1 MAMTIPFRR
10 QERFPALQQ
19 ARRTAETQARNFADT
34 AGVQARQFAD
44 LAGTQA
50 RQFADAT
57 GPQVQHLAEVAGT
70 QARQLV
76 ATIEQRLPGR
86 RRTPWYTRTWAKS
99 LFGVAAIGAGLAL
112 VAAAF
117 MAWQRFAD
125 AFAEQDATDERGL
138 ATTRTEEYDAHRAEG
153 DEHVDTVQEA
163 AKESFPASDAPVWGS
178 GPDVPVIRQG
188 EHKEELPY
196 QR

>member
-19 ARRTAETQARNFADT
+19 ARRTAGTQARNFADT
-34 AGVQARQFAD
+34 AGVQARQLAD
-44 LAGTQA
+44 LA
-50 RQFADAT
+50 

-76 ATIEQRLPGR
+76 ATVEQRLPLR
-86 RRTPWYTRTWAKS
+86 RRTPWYARSWAKS
-99 LFGVAAIGAGLAL
+99 LFGVAAVGAVMALA
-112 VAAAF
+112 AAAF
-117 MAWQRFAD
+117 MAWQRFID
-125 AFAEQDATDERGL
+125 ASAEQDATDERGL

-153 DEHVDTVQEA
+153 DDHNDTVQQA
-163 AKESFPASDAPVWGS
+163 AKESFPASDPPVWGN

-196 QR
+196 QQ